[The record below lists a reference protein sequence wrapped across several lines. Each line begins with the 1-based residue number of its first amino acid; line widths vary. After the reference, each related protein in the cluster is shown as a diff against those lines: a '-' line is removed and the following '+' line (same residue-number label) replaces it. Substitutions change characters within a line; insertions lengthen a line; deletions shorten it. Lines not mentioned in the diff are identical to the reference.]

1 MRNFGLL
8 KSIVENSFVSTY
20 KTDDFKRI
28 VKEFKEFIDN
38 NKEVGEVFIDYG
50 TIMKTNNL
58 NEDVAKDFLE
68 YSVETIKTKINNN
81 KRQFEE
87 FDSWVETLNE
97 DVTNDY
103 QDIDNMVNAK
113 NASDFINLIESK
125 NKLTLQLISKD
136 VENESQLT
144 ETINIPISDMLNIV
158 SETFAKE
165 YNELSESELFELK
178 SILRMDSNEL
188 NEGISRLKTEILN
201 KLDSVQIDDDVIEK
215 TINST
220 KVKVENTSIDSL
232 SYYRLKKLSES
243 L

>member
-103 QDIDNMVNAK
+103 QDIDNMMNAK

-165 YNELSESELFELK
+165 YSELSESELFELK

-243 L
+243 I

>member
-165 YNELSESELFELK
+165 YSELSESELFELK

-188 NEGISRLKTEILN
+188 NKGISRLKTEILN

-243 L
+243 I

>member
-165 YNELSESELFELK
+165 YSELSESELFELK

-232 SYYRLKKLSES
+232 SYYRLKKVSES
-243 L
+243 I

>member
-165 YNELSESELFELK
+165 YSELSESELFELK

>member
-165 YNELSESELFELK
+165 YSELSESELFELK

-243 L
+243 I